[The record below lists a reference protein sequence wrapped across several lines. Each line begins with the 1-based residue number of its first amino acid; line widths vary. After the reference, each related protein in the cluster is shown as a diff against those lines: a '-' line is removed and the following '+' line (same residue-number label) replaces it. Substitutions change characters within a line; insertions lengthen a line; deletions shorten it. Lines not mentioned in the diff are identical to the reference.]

1 LLLAVLDGAIEDDDT
16 GIIAKC
22 CHIVRSINRHSAEI
36 IAIVLQFAK
45 VNEYFKNVRDCA
57 FLIARPLI
65 DMAETCLK
73 TPQRASFSTDNG
85 VLGPGT
91 SVLKK

>member
-1 LLLAVLDGAIEDDDT
+1 LLLAVLYGAIEDDDT

-45 VNEYFKNVRDCA
+45 VNEYFKMCVIVL
-57 FLIARPLI
+57 FLL
-65 DMAETCLK
+65 
-73 TPQRASFSTDNG
+73 Q
-85 VLGPGT
+85 GP
-91 SVLKK
+91 